1 MNFIELLPR
10 VCPAPQNFYLVVGL
24 SDRRTNTFYLK
35 RDRKINRATV
45 SLDKNMQIVRI
56 KGEII
61 RANDI
66 YDLVCNM

>member
-10 VCPAPQNFYLVVGL
+10 VCPALQNFYLVVEL
-24 SDRRTNTFYLK
+24 SDRQTNTFYLK
-35 RDRKINRATV
+35 RDRKINRASV
-45 SLDKNMQIVRI
+45 SPDKNMQVVRI

-61 RANDI
+61 RASDI

>member
-10 VCPAPQNFYLVVGL
+10 VCPALQNFYLVVEL
-24 SDRRTNTFYLK
+24 SDRQRNTFYLK
-35 RDRKINRATV
+35 RDRKINRASV
-45 SLDKNMQIVRI
+45 SPDKNMQVVRI

>member
-10 VCPAPQNFYLVVGL
+10 VCPALQNFYLVVEL
-24 SDRRTNTFYLK
+24 SDRQTNTFYLK
-35 RDRKINRATV
+35 RDRKINRASV
-45 SLDKNMQIVRI
+45 SPDKNMQVVRI